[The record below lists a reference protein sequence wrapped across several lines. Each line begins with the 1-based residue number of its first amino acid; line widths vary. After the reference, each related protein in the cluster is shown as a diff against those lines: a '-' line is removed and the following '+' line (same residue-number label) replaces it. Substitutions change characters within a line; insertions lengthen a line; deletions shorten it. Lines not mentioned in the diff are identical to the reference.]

1 MISTLLN
8 DLKAR
13 EINRFGLW
21 VLLILLTISILLF
34 PTTLNFEY
42 SKMQSIHIFKN
53 LPLFSILFYSWGS
66 VLFLLIISQRDTEDM
81 NWEQLALVFIFN
93 IIFLS
98 FWVINTPQGTR
109 DGFNVIIHTT
119 YLQNEGTIH
128 LENPNFNYFNF
139 PGIHILVV
147 FISQV
152 SGLTILSTR
161 TFYLIMIT
169 FMFSAIL
176 YILFTNILKNSF
188 FSTLAVITFI
198 EGNWMFSRLFHIH
211 PAQLGLLFFTTFL
224 VLMNN
229 HDQRLFRTRQEAF
242 IAIILLI
249 SNTTTHFVTSF
260 LFPFILLGIYVVQQT
275 GKDKIVN
282 LSTIIIFAVIPLT
295 WNFTYAS
302 RHLNILLLY
311 IPIFFK
317 TTSFM
322 NLFSNIFIIAEAN
335 IGFTIP
341 LWVNIT
347 RLFWIFLIYG
357 VGVILAIRSLVKVK
371 NLTSMEKKGI
381 GSLMGVIILVI
392 ILTLLSTGG
401 YQFYRFLIFSPFF
414 LIPIIFRFSFSINNQ
429 MKKHIITLLITF
441 LIVFSLPSFL
451 SNNSLISTKKIYQ
464 QEISIG
470 EFVNQS
476 KTVDT
481 EKELT
486 VFQSGSQKKTFLL
499 SVPNNVTFR
508 IERAYYTGVQST
520 SDLNQTLNEM
530 ASDFLEHSPEDE
542 DKSIF
547 VISSRLMIFHQ
558 HTLGIYP
565 TDPIWIHLSNRLNDR
580 NKIYINDQAQIYIP

>member
-1 MISTLLN
+1 
-8 DLKAR
+8 
-13 EINRFGLW
+13 
-21 VLLILLTISILLF
+21 
-34 PTTLNFEY
+34 
-42 SKMQSIHIFKN
+42 
-53 LPLFSILFYSWGS
+53 
-66 VLFLLIISQRDTEDM
+66 
-81 NWEQLALVFIFN
+81 
-93 IIFLS
+93 
-98 FWVINTPQGTR
+98 
-109 DGFNVIIHTT
+109 
-119 YLQNEGTIH
+119 
-128 LENPNFNYFNF
+128 
-139 PGIHILVV
+139 
-147 FISQV
+147 
-152 SGLTILSTR
+152 
-161 TFYLIMIT
+161 
-169 FMFSAIL
+169 MFSAIL

-188 FSTLAVITFI
+188 LSTLAVISFI

-224 VLMNN
+224 VLMNK

-242 IAIILLI
+242 IAIILSI
-249 SNTTTHFVTSF
+249 SNTTTHFVTPF

-295 WNFTYAS
+295 WNLTYS
-302 RHLNILLLY
+302 LKHLTVLLMY
-311 IPIFFK
+311 VPIFFK
-317 TTSFM
+317 TISFM
-322 NLFSNIFIIAEAN
+322 DLFSNIFIIAEAN
-335 IGFTIP
+335 IGITIP

-414 LIPIIFRFSFSINNQ
+414 LIPIIFRFLFSINNQ

-476 KTVDT
+476 KTGDT
-481 EKELT
+481 GKELT
-486 VFQSGSQKKTFLL
+486 IFLSGSQKKTFLL
-499 SVPNNVTFR
+499 SVPNATYR
-508 IERAYYTGVQST
+508 IERGYYTGVQST
-520 SDLNQTLNEM
+520 SDLNQTINEM
-530 ASDFLEHSPEDE
+530 ASDFLKHSPEDE

-547 VISSRLMIFHQ
+547 VFSSRLMIFHQ

-580 NKIYINDQAQIYIP
+580 NKIYTNDQAQIYIP